1 MENKSEYTTVGF
13 GSLSANEFKK
23 TDSQPGYTGKVTV
36 NGVKYRLAGFL
47 KENEN
52 GKYFS
57 LSVTQKTE
65 GDNRQEEQSYQAP
78 ARDPDDDQIP
88 F

>member
-1 MENKSEYTTVGF
+1 MENKSKYVTVGN
-13 GSLSANEFKK
+13 GYLSPNKYKK
-23 TDSQPGYTGKVTV
+23 TDSQPGYTGKLTF
-36 NGVKYRLAGFL
+36 NGVEYQLAGFL

-57 LSVTQKTE
+57 LSVTQKIE
-65 GDNRQEEQSYQAP
+65 GDNRQKEQSYQAP
-78 ARDPDDDQIP
+78 ERDSDDDQIP

>member
-13 GSLSANEFKK
+13 GSLSANKFKK

-36 NGVKYRLAGFL
+36 NGVKYRLSGFL

-57 LSVTQKTE
+57 LSVTQKTDGANQQE
-65 GDNRQEEQSYQAP
+65 GQSYQAP
-78 ARDPDDDQIP
+78 ARDPDDDSIP

>member
-1 MENKSEYTTVGF
+1 MENKSKYVTVGN
-13 GSLSANEFKK
+13 GSLSANKYKK

-36 NGVKYRLAGFL
+36 NGVKYRLSGFL

-57 LSVTQKTE
+57 LSVTQKTDGANQQE
-65 GDNRQEEQSYQAP
+65 GQSYQAP
-78 ARDPDDDQIP
+78 ARDPDDDSIP

>member
-1 MENKSEYTTVGF
+1 MENRSEYTTVGF
-13 GSLSANEFKK
+13 GSLSANKYKK
-23 TDSQPGYTGKVTV
+23 TDSQPGYTGKLTF
-36 NGVKYRLAGFL
+36 NGVEYQLAGFL

-57 LSVTQKTE
+57 LSVTQKIE

-78 ARDPDDDQIP
+78 VRDSDDDSIP